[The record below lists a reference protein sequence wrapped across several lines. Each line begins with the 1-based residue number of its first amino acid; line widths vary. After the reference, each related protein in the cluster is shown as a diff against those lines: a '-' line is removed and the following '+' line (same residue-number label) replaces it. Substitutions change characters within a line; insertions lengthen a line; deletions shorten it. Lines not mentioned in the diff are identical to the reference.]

1 MLAPSS
7 PFLRSFAHLSS
18 AHGPSEVDR
27 SYKPAICVPMNAL
40 PFGHRR
46 AGGEVVVRPAR
57 EHNDLEAVGLLGK
70 QCAEPVHPRIVALD
84 ELIVEND
91 SRARVLCQRQPEA
104 CKSSRLRILQ
114 ITGHHSLT
122 VGVIPEYRAAPW
134 VAQLH

>member
-1 MLAPSS
+1 MACTQ
-7 PFLRSFAHLSS
+7 LSS

-46 AGGEVVVRPAR
+46 AGGEVVVRPAC

-91 SRARVLCQRQPEA
+91 KTIGKKGRGQFVRRGTFAL
-104 CKSSRLRILQ
+104 
-114 ITGHHSLT
+114 
-122 VGVIPEYRAAPW
+122 
-134 VAQLH
+134 

>member
-1 MLAPSS
+1 
-7 PFLRSFAHLSS
+7 
-18 AHGPSEVDR
+18 
-27 SYKPAICVPMNAL
+27 MNAL

-70 QCAEPVHPRIVALD
+70 QCAEPVHPRIIALD

-91 SRARVLCQRQPEA
+91 SRAQVLCRD
-104 CKSSRLRILQ
+104 SRRRLNLLDYEILQ

-134 VAQLH
+134 LAQLH